1 MANWTLGWWFTVPD
15 GDGVVRLNNGR
26 EVIDGQ
32 TIPVDKG
39 TRASGCLPLR
49 ASEHAMD
56 AMHCAPPPPGLII
69 CRVRPSGVVS
79 YDGGKKHRA
88 SASHL
93 TVLWRVPA
101 DALLRVCACD
111 FAERALNRERASGR
125 EPDPRSW
132 HAVEV
137 ARRFA
142 DGAGSVDELVTARNL
157 AGLAA
162 DDAPNAAAANA
173 AWSAARCAS
182 VDPAWAADAAA
193 WSAAKS
199 AMDAVGADQQE
210 STRMA
215 AWDAEREWQ
224 IAHMD
229 AVFLAAGEGDA
240 PKVKIASAS
249 SSRGTWAIV
258 EDHPALRIPIVVE
271 VRRADWRVEPQ
282 SVVALIPGIAAHG
295 IGVDQEAAIEDLLG
309 SMREARDEL
318 RRDVAAGIDL
328 VQWLETLLAFAQ
340 AVLVE
345 VVP

>member
-1 MANWTLGWWFTVPD
+1 MSKWTLGWWFTVPD

-56 AMHCAPPPPGLII
+56 ALHYAPSPPGLIA
-69 CRVRPSGVVS
+69 CRVRLSGVVS
-79 YDGGKKHRA
+79 YDKDKA

-182 VDPAWAADAAA
+182 VDPAWAAGAAA

-240 PKVKIASAS
+240 SADS
-249 SSRGTWAIV
+249 SHPRRGRTAGGHNHRPTVELRFTEEVDIYGTYSYYLDILVDGESLCVHGTYGGEPEDNSRRRDYKWV
-258 EDHPALRIPIVVE
+258 EVALRRLAKKLGATV
-271 VRRADWRVEPQ
+271 
-282 SVVALIPGIAAHG
+282 VVA
-295 IGVDQEAAIEDLLG
+295 
-309 SMREARDEL
+309 
-318 RRDVAAGIDL
+318 
-328 VQWLETLLAFAQ
+328 
-340 AVLVE
+340 E
-345 VVP
+345 VPPEEEEEERTP